1 MLQTLALIIAS
12 LAAVAIILSVM
23 FQTSKADG
31 FSAAMG
37 GGTNTARFKEGSK
50 EAWLDKIAKVAAVI
64 WVVACLVGA
73 ILWYK
78 YR

>member
-1 MLQTLALIIAS
+1 MQTVALIIAS
-12 LAAVAIILSVM
+12 LSGLAIIIAVVM
-23 FQTSKADG
+23 QTSKADG

-37 GGTNTARFKEGSK
+37 GGDGARFREGSK
-50 EAWLDKIAKVAAVI
+50 EAWLDKIAKVGAVI
-64 WVVACLVGA
+64 WVIACLIVA